1 MAQGAKYFCTM
12 PCISRITSESLK
24 VPFGDEKHWFYLE
37 SACGDGCED
46 RVCAKCLTKDKTNV
60 QGSRKFDHG
69 CVDGPYTAVSHIFDS
84 PWYHKALKSY
94 GAPKEEVLLKA
105 METQKKAREG
115 KKIAEPKDTKPKD
128 TKPKDTKPKDT
139 KPKDTKPKE
148 SKSPRKLKVKAAET
162 SIETVPE
169 TATHAETMDEP
180 IPVSEVIKV
189 ILKPFTHKSVDY
201 WRDYES
207 EKLYKRLAKGKGPY
221 VGRWDSELERVDT
234 EAPDS
239 DDECV

>member
-1 MAQGAKYFCTM
+1 M
-12 PCISRITSESLK
+12 PCISRITSEDLK
-24 VPFGDEKHWFYLE
+24 LPFGDEKHWFYLE

-46 RVCAKCLTKDKTNV
+46 RICSKCLVKAKTNV

-69 CVDGPYTAVSHIFDS
+69 CVDGPYTAGTHIFDS

-94 GAPKEEVLLKA
+94 GAPREEVLQKA
-105 METQKKAREG
+105 METQKKARGG
-115 KKIAEPKDTKPKD
+115 KKIAVEKEV
-128 TKPKDTKPKDT
+128 
-139 KPKDTKPKE
+139 KE
-148 SKSPRKLKVKAAET
+148 STPKTPKTPKVRKLKVVET
-162 SIETVPE
+162 PLETPVEIVPE

-180 IPVSEVIKV
+180 ISVSEVIKV

-207 EKLYKRLAKGKGPY
+207 EKLYKRLVKGKGPY
-221 VGRWDSELERVDT
+221 VGRWNSELEQVDT

-239 DDECV
+239 DGECV

>member
-1 MAQGAKYFCTM
+1 MGQGPKYFCTM

-24 VPFGDEKHWFYLE
+24 VHFGDEKHWFYLE

-46 RVCAKCLTKDKTNV
+46 RICSKCLVKTKTNV

-69 CVDGPYTAVSHIFDS
+69 CVDGPYTVASHIFDS
-84 PWYHKALKSY
+84 PWYHKALKTY
-94 GAPKEEVLLKA
+94 GAPKEDILLKA
-105 METQKKAREG
+105 METQKKARGG
-115 KKIAEPKDTKPKD
+115 KKIAEPKET
-128 TKPKDTKPKDT
+128 T
-139 KPKDTKPKE
+139 PKDTKPKE
-148 SKSPRKLKVKAAET
+148 AKPKDIKPKSSRKLKVKAVET
-162 SIETVPE
+162 PLETPVETVPE

-180 IPVSEVIKV
+180 ISVLEVIKV

-201 WRDYES
+201 WRDYET

-239 DDECV
+239 DGECV

>member
-1 MAQGAKYFCTM
+1 LYTM
-12 PCISRITSESLK
+12 PCISRITSEDLK
-24 VPFGDEKHWFYLE
+24 LPFGDEKHWFYLE

-46 RVCAKCLTKDKTNV
+46 RVCSKCLVKAKTNV

-69 CVDGPYTAVSHIFDS
+69 YVDGPYTAGTHIFDS

-94 GAPKEEVLLKA
+94 GAPREEVLQKA
-105 METQKKAREG
+105 METQKKARGG
-115 KKIAEPKDTKPKD
+115 KKITEPKETTPKTPKPRA
-128 TKPKDTKPKDT
+128 
-139 KPKDTKPKE
+139 
-148 SKSPRKLKVKAAET
+148 PRKLKTVET
-162 SIETVPE
+162 PVETPVETVPE

-180 IPVSEVIKV
+180 ISVSEVIKV

-201 WRDYES
+201 WRDYET

-221 VGRWDSELERVDT
+221 VGRWDSELEQINT

-239 DDECV
+239 DGECV

>member
-1 MAQGAKYFCTM
+1 MTQGANHFCTM
-12 PCISRITSESLK
+12 PCISRITSENLK

-46 RVCAKCLTKDKTNV
+46 RICSKCVVKAKTNV

-69 CVDGPYTAVSHIFDS
+69 CVDGPYTADTHIFDS

-94 GAPKEEVLLKA
+94 GAPKEEDLLKA
-105 METQKKAREG
+105 METQKKARGG
-115 KKIAEPKDTKPKD
+115 KKIAEPKEA
-128 TKPKDTKPKDT
+128 
-139 KPKDTKPKE
+139 KPKE
-148 SKSPRKLKVKAAET
+148 QKEAKPKAPRKLKVKAET
-162 SIETVPE
+162 PSSPSIEIVPE

-180 IPVSEVIKV
+180 IPVSEVIKI

-221 VGRWDSELERVDT
+221 VGRWDSELECVNT

-239 DDECV
+239 DNECV